1 MRPGNDQ
8 PITAPLG
15 WGKRNPYE
23 EDRIRLNA
31 EALVRGVLEAT
42 WGQPEID
49 ILLALGAACPFTSR
63 ADRAI
68 WIDEIHRQRGQS

>member
-1 MRPGNDQ
+1 LAR
-8 PITAPLG
+8 L
-15 WGKRNPYE
+15 RNL
-23 EDRIRLNA
+23 IA
-31 EALVRGVLEAT
+31 GVLEAT
-42 WGQPEID
+42 KGLPEID